1 MAITIRVIDSKSDL
15 RKFIYFPFYHHKDH
29 KNWVPPILFE
39 EYAFYSPSKN
49 KNLKTCEHILVLAYE
64 NEKVVGRIMGLINE
78 QYNSINNCKD
88 ARFFAVECINKQ
100 EVMHELISFVE
111 EWARSKGMN
120 RLVGPYGFSDKDP
133 QGFMVEGFEQ
143 FPVIATNFNYP
154 YMVQLLGNEGFS
166 KEVDCFSYKIDIPD
180 SIPELYEKILART
193 LKNNRLKLLNLKCK
207 RSMKKYIV
215 PVFRLI
221 NEAYSP
227 LYGFVPLDEEE
238 MSEIADK
245 YFMIL
250 DIDFIKII
258 LDENDEVAAF
268 IIAIPDMS
276 EGIIKAKGKL
286 FPFGFLHILRSAR
299 KTNQL
304 NLLLGAVKEKYRNL
318 GLDALLGKQIIDSAK
333 KRSMTV
339 IDSHLILENNARMNA
354 ELVKLGGVIYKKYRV
369 FQKKIV

>member
-29 KNWVPPILFE
+29 KNWVPPIFFE

-111 EWARSKGMN
+111 DWARSKGMN

-133 QGFMVEGFEQ
+133 QGFMVEGFEHS
-143 FPVIATNFNYP
+143 PVIATNFNYP